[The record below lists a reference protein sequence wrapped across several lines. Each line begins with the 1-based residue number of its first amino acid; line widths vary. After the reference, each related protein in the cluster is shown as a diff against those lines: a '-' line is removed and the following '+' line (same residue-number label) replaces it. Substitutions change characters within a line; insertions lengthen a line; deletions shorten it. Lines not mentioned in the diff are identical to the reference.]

1 MANETK
7 TTDFLTYKGKPL
19 LRKENVL
26 YYGNMSDK
34 YIIMLQILEEGE
46 VDGATVPT
54 RVAISLQQTDSNVR
68 AKERIVRKSEKKS
81 LYDALDLGAV
91 WLERA
96 LAEKF

>member
-1 MANETK
+1 MENEK
-7 TTDFLTYKGKPL
+7 KAAPFLTYKGRPL
-19 LRKENVL
+19 LRKDNVL

-34 YIIMLQILEEGE
+34 YIIMLQILEEESVNGL
-46 VDGATVPT
+46 ASPT
-54 RVAISLQQTDSNVR
+54 RVAISLQQTDPNVR
-68 AKERIVRKSEKKS
+68 ARERIVRKSEEKG

>member
-81 LYDALDLGAV
+81 LYEALDLGAV